1 MKTLNSLFEETN
13 KSVYFLLCEYYDNG
27 YVDWEPYK
35 TREDAM
41 SEGEYCVDWCVV
53 RYNWKSQKYSVVYA
67 EGRTFPVNILCP
79 PYSCGGMKPVIT
91 SVHED
96 KLPKPESH
104 YDDVNQSIAHPPD

>member
-41 SEGEYCVDWCVV
+41 NEGQYGVDWCVV

-67 EGRTFPVNILCP
+67 EGRTFPVDIICP
-79 PYSCGGMKPVIT
+79 PYSCGGLKPVVT

-96 KLPKPESH
+96 KLPRPESH
-104 YDDVNQSIAHPPD
+104 YDDVTQPIAHPPD

>member
-1 MKTLNSLFEETN
+1 MKTLNSLFKETN

-41 SEGEYCVDWCVV
+41 NEGQYGVDWCVV

-79 PYSCGGMKPVIT
+79 PYSCGGLKPVVT
-91 SVHED
+91 SVPDNNLPSLVAHYED
-96 KLPKPESH
+96 EKP
-104 YDDVNQSIAHPPD
+104 IIHPPD